1 MEFSKTDTGVG
12 NLSLLQGILPT
23 QELNPGLLHCR
34 QILYQLSHKESPF
47 GKSTLILSH
56 FFFFLFRNVGGV
68 WSLFHMSSKYL
79 YHVAVPRLFRIKSNL
94 LGGKLSFQYLST
106 KAHPF
111 VSIHS
116 VLLLS
121 KNLIKG
127 SHAKHVMN
135 SYNSKNK
142 NRDTPGNHV
151 LLCTEEL
158 NGNFSKENIQRET

>member
-1 MEFSKTDTGVG
+1 MRSK
-12 NLSLLQGILPT
+12 
-23 QELNPGLLHCR
+23 C
-34 QILYQLSHKESPF
+34 
-47 GKSTLILSH
+47 
-56 FFFFLFRNVGGV
+56 
-68 WSLFHMSSKYL
+68 L

-94 LGGKLSFQYLST
+94 LGGKLSFQYRST

-127 SHAKHVMN
+127 SSAKHVMN
-135 SYNSKNK
+135 SYNSKNI